1 MFLSGM
7 YITTNVYF
15 TTIYTLLL
23 SKSGSPRYFWIIH
36 ITTNLYFT
44 NTYTLSL
51 RKSDS
56 PRCPLIYNTTN
67 SYFTNIYIL
76 PLSKSG
82 SPNFFLISASLKA
95 LPGLAMAPDLV
106 KLLSLAVHQ
115 TCIPLVTGSSGFWLF
130 VRLVYICVYIY
141 IHISCIYVHV
151 YVYIYIL
158 QVYVYIYVYNKSQ
171 EHISRV

>member
-56 PRCPLIYNTTN
+56 PRCPLIYN
-67 SYFTNIYIL
+67 
-76 PLSKSG
+76 
-82 SPNFFLISASLKA
+82 SLKA